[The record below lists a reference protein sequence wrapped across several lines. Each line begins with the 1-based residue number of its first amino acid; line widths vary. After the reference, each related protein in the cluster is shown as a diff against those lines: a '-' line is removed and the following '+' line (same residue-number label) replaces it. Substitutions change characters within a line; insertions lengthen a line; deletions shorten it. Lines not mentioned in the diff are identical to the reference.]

1 MKRDKDQELIL
12 EQLKKIP
19 IVEIAC
25 EKIKISRSTFY
36 RWREDPEFAE
46 AADAAM
52 RNGELFIND
61 LSEAQVVSLIK
72 EKNWPAISFWLRAHH
87 PRYAHKLELAG
98 HIEHVQKRRLTPE
111 EKALI
116 EKSLRLAM
124 PHKDDAEETPEKS
137 AEQPAPSGDDTD
149 THNHESTS

>member
-1 MKRDKDQELIL
+1 MKKDKDQQLII

-25 EKIKISRSTFY
+25 EKIGISRSTFY
-36 RWREDPEFAE
+36 RWREDKEFAD

-52 RNGELFIND
+52 KDGELFIND

-87 PRYAHKLELAG
+87 PRYATKVNVNARVTVAPG
-98 HIEHVQKRRLTPE
+98 KLTPE
-111 EKALI
+111 QETEIERALKLASII
-116 EKSLRLAM
+116 E
-124 PHKDDAEETPEKS
+124 DADEPKIDGKIEHGK
-137 AEQPAPSGDDTD
+137 
-149 THNHESTS
+149 

>member
-1 MKRDKDQELIL
+1 MKKDKDQKLIL

-25 EKIKISRSTFY
+25 EKIKISRSTYY

-52 RNGELFIND
+52 KDGELFIND
-61 LSEAQVVSLIK
+61 LSEAQVVNLIR

-87 PRYAHKLELAG
+87 PRYANKVEFEG
-98 HIEHVQKRRLTPE
+98 RIEHTQTRKRAMTPE
-111 EKALI
+111 EKAAY
-116 EKSLRLAM
+116 KKFLRIGL
-124 PHKDDAEETPEKS
+124 PAEEPSASPDGEK
-137 AEQPAPSGDDTD
+137 QIDDHGPT
-149 THNHESTS
+149 EPQS

>member
-1 MKRDKDQELIL
+1 MKKDKDQELIV

-25 EKIKISRSTFY
+25 EKLKISRSTYY

-52 RNGELFIND
+52 RDGELFIND
-61 LSEAQVVSLIK
+61 LSEAQVVNLIR

-87 PRYAHKLELAG
+87 PRYATKLEVTAKLKT
-98 HIEHVQKRRLTPE
+98 ESEMLTPE
-111 EKALI
+111 QQALVDHA
-116 EKSLRLAM
+116 LRLASLVDKK
-124 PHKDDAEETPEKS
+124 PEQETNDPN
-137 AEQPAPSGDDTD
+137 QTD
-149 THNHESTS
+149 GK

>member
-1 MKRDKDQELIL
+1 MKKDKDQELIL

-25 EKIKISRSTFY
+25 EKIKISRSTYY

-52 RNGELFIND
+52 RDGELFVND
-61 LSEAQVVSLIK
+61 LSEAQVVNLIR

-87 PRYAHKLELAG
+87 PRYATKLEVTAKFKA
-98 HIEHVQKRRLTPE
+98 ESEVLTPE
-111 EKALI
+111 QQALVDRA
-116 EKSLRLAM
+116 LRLASLT
-124 PHKDDAEETPEKS
+124 DEKS
-137 AEQPAPSGDDTD
+137 SDELTTNNDS
-149 THNHESTS
+149 N